1 MDKMIRLVDPEL
13 IGSYPVINENFR
25 EKITVV
31 RKDYSEDLMAFYIRS
46 KAGVLLLVNAT
57 LTTQDQAIVISFAKR
72 KIYECGTAET
82 GVIKKGLKYFCGGTG
97 CENCYCDVI

>member
-1 MDKMIRLVDPEL
+1 MEKIIRLVDPEL
-13 IGSYPVINENFR
+13 VGPYPVIDEYFR

-31 RKDYSEDLMAFYIRS
+31 RKTYSEDLMAFFLRS
-46 KAGVLLLVNAT
+46 KAGVLLLVNET

-72 KIYECGTAET
+72 KIYECGTVEI

-97 CENCYCDVI
+97 CKECYCDVI